1 MKITTPLLFFLLTS
15 LPVSVYA
22 GAVREVELSDGSVL
36 QAEVVGMR
44 HGVYQLRSST
54 LGEFEVPE
62 SQVVAIRTPHSEP
75 APAPASEW
83 DGDVAS
89 PQPQQNLPAAGALQ
103 QALTQDPAALNKILS
118 LQNDPLV
125 QSILSDESTMQAVES
140 GDLGALLNDPK
151 IKALMNHPTVR
162 DLGQSYEQ

>member
-1 MKITTPLLFFLLTS
+1 MKITTPLLFFLLRS

-44 HGVYQLRSST
+44 HGAYQLRSST

-118 LQNDPLV
+118 PSKTIRWFRASSVMKARCRQWSPEIWARC
-125 QSILSDESTMQAVES
+125 SMILRSKR
-140 GDLGALLNDPK
+140 L
-151 IKALMNHPTVR
+151 
-162 DLGQSYEQ
+162 